1 MQVVGFALLST
12 VEGVG
17 GVERKQY
24 GFQVLGGFGAG
35 MAVGMV
41 VVSTPWVVGLR
52 DQCESPFLNYPRLPW
67 SPNPPLRNQQKQLT

>member
-1 MQVVGFALLST
+1 MLVGGIMQVVGFALLST
-12 VEGVG
+12 VGGVG

-52 DQCESPFLNYPRLPW
+52 DQCAFCVPFPTFSKNQRTA
-67 SPNPPLRNQQKQLT
+67 RN